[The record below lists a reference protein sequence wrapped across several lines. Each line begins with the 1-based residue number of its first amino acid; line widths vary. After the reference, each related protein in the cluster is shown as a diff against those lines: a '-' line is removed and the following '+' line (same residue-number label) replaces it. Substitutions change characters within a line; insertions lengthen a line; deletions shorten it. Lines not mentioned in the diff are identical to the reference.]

1 MSRII
6 LTSDLTLNVPLP
18 GDTGNG
24 SPNNPYSIQPVIDDL
39 FSNYDLAGFNVTIK
53 LRAGILGSATPYIF
67 YKGFVLS
74 GRMVGQSGLGIP
86 LLNMPGEPPFVIG
99 RKGRLSIIGSE
110 NPDHPHGA
118 FIFPM
123 PGDAACVSI
132 SEGAAVAMSGI
143 GMDTSRVRQDC
154 IDVFDGA
161 FLDLKDIV
169 FGNAGA
175 AFSNHISAAFGAK
188 VQISGRVMVSG
199 SAASFA
205 TIGNNSCLYWN
216 NNGDPGLTI
225 PFTLT
230 ATPNFRDAFLQADN
244 GIVYAHAV
252 AFSGAAIGKRWVAVR
267 NGVISTNS
275 ADPNYLPGN
284 AAGFAQS
291 GGQYV

>member
-1 MSRII
+1 MARTI
-6 LTSDLTLNVPLP
+6 LTGDLVVNVPLP

-24 SPNNPYSIQPVIDDL
+24 SYNNPYSIQPAIDDL
-39 FSNYDLAGFNVTIK
+39 FANYDFAGHNVTIK
-53 LRAGILGSATPYIF
+53 LQAGILGSSNPYIF

-99 RKGRLSIIGSE
+99 RKGRLSIVGSE
-110 NPDHPHGA
+110 NPGHPHGA
-118 FIFPM
+118 FIYPM
-123 PGDAACVSI
+123 PGEAACVSI
-132 SEGAAVAMSGI
+132 SEGAAIAISGV
-143 GMDTSRVRQDC
+143 GMDSGRVRQDC

-161 FLDLKDIV
+161 FLDLKNIV

-188 VQISGRVMVSG
+188 VQISGHIMVSG
-199 SAASFA
+199 PSASFA
-205 TIGNNSCLYWN
+205 TVGNNSCLYWN
-216 NNGDPGLTI
+216 NNGEAGLTL

-230 ATPNFRDAFLQADN
+230 STPYFRDAFLQVDN
-244 GIVYAHAV
+244 GIAYAHAV
-252 AFSGAAIGKRWVAVR
+252 AFNGAAAGKRWSVMR

-275 ADPNYLPGN
+275 PDPNYLPGN
-284 AAGFAQS
+284 VAGSGQS